1 MSENQTQIPLPPPI
15 PCEPDPLVVQALL
28 DAKAAL
34 WRGEPGTYPAPS
46 WRRYICLA
54 GEAPGQQSAL
64 GAQRMELAINKR
76 LNAARPYDTPTS
88 LPSFDVWVD
97 DHSPDAT
104 DQERQEARLR
114 WIDQLVVE
122 FGGQP

>member
-1 MSENQTQIPLPPPI
+1 MTQIPLPPPI
-15 PCEPDPLVVQALL
+15 QCEPDPLIVQALL

-46 WRRYICLA
+46 WRKYICLA
-54 GEAPGQQSAL
+54 AKAVEQQSAL
-64 GAQRMELAINKR
+64 GALWMEAAITER
-76 LNAARPYDTPTS
+76 LNATRQKAGRS
-88 LPSFDVWVD
+88 LNPNFDLWVD
-97 DHSPDAT
+97 EHNEDAT
-104 DQERQEARLR
+104 YQERQEARLR

>member
-1 MSENQTQIPLPPPI
+1 MTQIPLPPPI
-15 PCEPDPLVVQALL
+15 QCEPDPLIVQALL

-34 WRGEPGTYPAPS
+34 WRGEPGTYPAPI
-46 WRRYICLA
+46 WRKYICLA
-54 GEAPGQQSAL
+54 GNNPGSAAAHMEA
-64 GAQRMELAINKR
+64 AIAER
-76 LNAARPYDTPTS
+76 LNATRPHESCTPNFDT
-88 LPSFDVWVD
+88 WVD
-97 DHSPDAT
+97 ARKEDAT

>member
-1 MSENQTQIPLPPPI
+1 MTQIPLPPPI
-15 PCEPDPLVVQALL
+15 QCEPDPLIVQALL

-46 WRRYICLA
+46 WRKYICLA
-54 GEAPGQQSAL
+54 GEVVGPATA
-64 GAQRMELAINKR
+64 RMERAIARR
-76 LNAARPYDTPTS
+76 LNATRPDDTP
-88 LPSFDVWVD
+88 SFSPNFDTWMD
-97 DHSPDAT
+97 DHSPGAT
-104 DQERQEARLR
+104 DQERQAARLR

>member
-15 PCEPDPLVVQALL
+15 QCEPDPLIVQALL

-46 WRRYICLA
+46 GRKYICLA
-54 GEAPGQQSAL
+54 AELVGPATA
-64 GAQRMELAINKR
+64 RMGVAIARR
-76 LNAARPYDTPTS
+76 LNATRKPEDYYS
-88 LPSFDVWVD
+88 NPSFDTWVD

-114 WIDQLVVE
+114 WIDQIVVE

>member
-1 MSENQTQIPLPPPI
+1 MQETQTQIPLPPPI
-15 PCEPDPLVVQALL
+15 PSEPDPLIVQALL

-34 WRGEPGTYPAPS
+34 WRGEPGTRPSPS
-46 WRRYICLA
+46 WRKYICLA
-54 GEAPGQQSAL
+54 AEAVGQQSAL
-64 GAQRMELAINKR
+64 GALRMEAAITKR
-76 LNAARPYDTPTS
+76 LNATRPQDEHATVPNFDT
-88 LPSFDVWVD
+88 WVD
-97 DHSPDAT
+97 AHNEDAT

>member
-1 MSENQTQIPLPPPI
+1 MQETQTQIPLPPPI
-15 PCEPDPLVVQALL
+15 QSEPDPLIVQALL

-34 WRGEPGTYPAPS
+34 WRGEPGTYPAS
-46 WRRYICLA
+46 IRHRYICLA
-54 GEAPGQQSAL
+54 GGNTGRVTAC
-64 GAQRMELAINKR
+64 MERAIERR
-76 LNAARPYDTPTS
+76 LNAPRPHDERTPNPNFDT
-88 LPSFDVWVD
+88 WVD
-97 DHSPDAT
+97 EHKEEAT

>member
-1 MSENQTQIPLPPPI
+1 MTQIPLPPPI
-15 PCEPDPLVVQALL
+15 QCEPDPLIVQALL

-34 WRGEPGTYPAPS
+34 WRGEPGTEPRPS
-46 WRRYICLA
+46 WRKYICLA
-54 GEAPGQQSAL
+54 SEVGGPATAH
-64 GAQRMELAINKR
+64 MERAIARR
-76 LNAARPYDTPTS
+76 LNATRHLEYCTAEPNFDT
-88 LPSFDVWVD
+88 WVD
-97 DHSPDAT
+97 EHNVDAT

>member
-1 MSENQTQIPLPPPI
+1 MSGNQNQIPLPPPI
-15 PCEPDPLVVQALL
+15 QCEPDPLIVQALL

-34 WRGEPGTYPAPS
+34 WRGEPGTYPAPN

-54 GEAPGQQSAL
+54 GELVGPATAH
-64 GAQRMELAINKR
+64 MEEAIAER
-76 LNAARPYDTPTS
+76 LNATRQPEDYTS
-88 LPSFDVWVD
+88 LSNFDTWVD
-97 DHSPDAT
+97 GHSPGAT

>member
-1 MSENQTQIPLPPPI
+1 MTQIPLPPPI
-15 PCEPDPLVVQALL
+15 QCEPDPLIVQALL

-46 WRRYICLA
+46 WRKYICLA
-54 GEAPGQQSAL
+54 AEVVGPAA
-64 GAQRMELAINKR
+64 ARMERAIARR
-76 LNAARPYDTPTS
+76 LNATRQPEDHDSNPNFDT
-88 LPSFDVWVD
+88 WVD
-97 DHSPDAT
+97 EHNEDAT

>member
-15 PCEPDPLVVQALL
+15 QCEPDPLIVQALL
-28 DAKAAL
+28 DAKASI
-34 WRGEPGTYPAPS
+34 WRGEPGTEPSPS
-46 WRRYICLA
+46 WRKYICLA
-54 GEAPGQQSAL
+54 ADNPGPA
-64 GAQRMELAINKR
+64 AAHMERAIAKR
-76 LNAARPYDTPTS
+76 LNATRPHDERTPN
-88 LPSFDVWVD
+88 PNFDVWVD
-97 DHSPDAT
+97 DHNEDAT

>member
-1 MSENQTQIPLPPPI
+1 MQETQTQIPLPPPI
-15 PCEPDPLVVQALL
+15 QCEPDPLIVQALL

-34 WRGEPGTYPAPS
+34 WRGEPGTWPAPS
-46 WRRYICLA
+46 WRKYICLA
-54 GEAPGQQSAL
+54 ADRVGPASAH
-64 GAQRMELAINKR
+64 MERAIARR
-76 LNAARPYDTPTS
+76 LNATRQPEDWASEPNFDT
-88 LPSFDVWVD
+88 WVD
-97 DHSPDAT
+97 ARKEGAT

>member
-1 MSENQTQIPLPPPI
+1 MQETQTQIPLPPPI
-15 PCEPDPLVVQALL
+15 QCEPDPLVVQALL
-28 DAKAAL
+28 DAKSAL

-46 WRRYICLA
+46 WRKYICLA
-54 GEAPGQQSAL
+54 AEVVVGPATAH
-64 GAQRMELAINKR
+64 MERAIARR
-76 LNAARPYDTPTS
+76 LNATRKPEDYGFSPNFDT
-88 LPSFDVWVD
+88 WVD
-97 DHSPDAT
+97 EHNEDAT

>member
-1 MSENQTQIPLPPPI
+1 MQETQTQIPLPPPI
-15 PCEPDPLVVQALL
+15 QCEPDPLIVQALL

-34 WRGEPGTYPAPS
+34 WRGEPGTYPTQI
-46 WRRYICLA
+46 WHRYICLA
-54 GEAPGQQSAL
+54 GDNHGRVTA
-64 GAQRMELAINKR
+64 RMEAAIAGR
-76 LNAARPYDTPTS
+76 LNATRQPEDYIFS
-88 LPSFDVWVD
+88 PSFDTWVD
-97 DHSPDAT
+97 EHKEEAT

>member
-1 MSENQTQIPLPPPI
+1 MQETQTQIPLPPPI
-15 PCEPDPLVVQALL
+15 QCEPDPLIVEALL

-34 WRGEPGTYPAPS
+34 WRGEPGTQPS
-46 WRRYICLA
+46 PNWRKYICLA
-54 GEAPGQQSAL
+54 AEVVGPATA
-64 GAQRMELAINKR
+64 RMEAAIAER
-76 LNAARPYDTPTS
+76 LNATRPHESRTPNPNFDT
-88 LPSFDVWVD
+88 WVD
-97 DHSPDAT
+97 AHNEDAT

>member
-1 MSENQTQIPLPPPI
+1 MQETQNQIPLPPPI
-15 PCEPDPLVVQALL
+15 QCEPDPLIVQALL

-34 WRGEPGTYPAPS
+34 WRGEPGTYPAPI
-46 WRRYICLA
+46 WRKYICLA
-54 GEAPGQQSAL
+54 GDNPGSAAAHMEA
-64 GAQRMELAINKR
+64 AIAAR
-76 LNAARPYDTPTS
+76 LNATRQPEDYYS
-88 LPSFDVWVD
+88 NPSFDTWVD

>member
-1 MSENQTQIPLPPPI
+1 MQKTQNQIQLPPPI
-15 PCEPDPLVVQALL
+15 QCEPDPLIVQALL

-34 WRGEPGTYPAPS
+34 WRGEPGTYPAAI
-46 WRRYICLA
+46 WHRHICLA
-54 GEAPGQQSAL
+54 GSSPGPVA
-64 GAQRMELAINKR
+64 ARMERAIERR
-76 LNAARPYDTPTS
+76 LNAPRPHDERTPNPNFDT
-88 LPSFDVWVD
+88 WVD
-97 DHSPDAT
+97 EHKEEAT

>member
-1 MSENQTQIPLPPPI
+1 MQETQTQIPLPPPI
-15 PCEPDPLVVQALL
+15 QCEPDPLIVQALL

-34 WRGEPGTYPAPS
+34 WRGEPGTQPLPI
-46 WRRYICLA
+46 RRKYICLA
-54 GEAPGQQSAL
+54 ADNPGPADVHMGRAL
-64 GAQRMELAINKR
+64 ARR
-76 LNAARPYDTPTS
+76 LNATRPDPTPI
-88 LPSFDVWVD
+88 PSFDTWVD
-97 DHSPDAT
+97 EHNEDAT

>member
-1 MSENQTQIPLPPPI
+1 MQETQTQIPLPPPI
-15 PCEPDPLVVQALL
+15 QCEPDPLIVQALL

-34 WRGEPGTYPAPS
+34 WRGEPGTQPLPS
-46 WRRYICLA
+46 CRKYICLA
-54 GEAPGQQSAL
+54 AEVAGPATAHMGRAL
-64 GAQRMELAINKR
+64 ARR
-76 LNAARPYDTPTS
+76 LNATRPQDEHATA
-88 LPSFDVWVD
+88 PSFDTWVD
-97 DHSPDAT
+97 VHNEDAT

>member
-1 MSENQTQIPLPPPI
+1 MQETQTQIPLPPPI
-15 PCEPDPLVVQALL
+15 QCEPDPLIVQALL
-28 DAKAAL
+28 DAKAAI
-34 WRGEPGTYPAPS
+34 WRGEPGTRPHPS

-54 GEAPGQQSAL
+54 GDNPGPAAAHMEA
-64 GAQRMELAINKR
+64 AIARR
-76 LNAARPYDTPTS
+76 LNATRPDDTPT
-88 LPSFDVWVD
+88 LTPNFDTWVD
-97 DHSPDAT
+97 VHNEDAT

>member
-1 MSENQTQIPLPPPI
+1 MQETQNQIPLPPPI
-15 PCEPDPLVVQALL
+15 QCEPDPLIVQALL
-28 DAKAAL
+28 DTKAAL
-34 WRGEPGTYPAPS
+34 WRGEPGTEPSPS

-54 GEAPGQQSAL
+54 ADRAGPATAH
-64 GAQRMELAINKR
+64 MERAIARR
-76 LNAARPYDTPTS
+76 LNATRRPKDYDSNPN
-88 LPSFDVWVD
+88 FDSWVD
-97 DHSPDAT
+97 EHNEDAT

>member
-1 MSENQTQIPLPPPI
+1 MQETQTQIPLPPPI
-15 PCEPDPLVVQALL
+15 QCEPDPLIVQALL

-46 WRRYICLA
+46 WRKYICLA
-54 GEAPGQQSAL
+54 GAVGPAT
-64 GAQRMELAINKR
+64 AHMERVIARR
-76 LNAARPYDTPTS
+76 LNATRNPEDWTPEPNFDT
-88 LPSFDVWVD
+88 WVD
-97 DHSPDAT
+97 ARKEDAT

>member
-15 PCEPDPLVVQALL
+15 QCEPDPLIVQALL
-28 DAKAAL
+28 DATASI
-34 WRGEPGTYPAPS
+34 WRGEPRTEPS
-46 WRRYICLA
+46 PSRRKYICLA
-54 GEAPGQQSAL
+54 ADNPGPA
-64 GAQRMELAINKR
+64 AAHMERAIAKR
-76 LNAARPYDTPTS
+76 LNATRPHDERTPNTNFDT
-88 LPSFDVWVD
+88 WVD
-97 DHSPDAT
+97 DHNEDAT

>member
-1 MSENQTQIPLPPPI
+1 MTQIPLPPPI
-15 PCEPDPLVVQALL
+15 QCEPDPLIVQALL

-34 WRGEPGTYPAPS
+34 WRGEPGTWPSPS
-46 WRRYICLA
+46 WRKYICLA
-54 GEAPGQQSAL
+54 GDNPGSAAAHMEA
-64 GAQRMELAINKR
+64 AITKR
-76 LNAARPYDTPTS
+76 LHAARPDNTPS

-97 DHSPDAT
+97 EHNEDAT

>member
-1 MSENQTQIPLPPPI
+1 MQETHTQIPLPPPI
-15 PCEPDPLVVQALL
+15 QCEPDPLIVQALL

-34 WRGEPGTYPAPS
+34 WRGEPGTQPRPF

-54 GEAPGQQSAL
+54 ADGWEPVTAH
-64 GAQRMELAINKR
+64 MERAVVER
-76 LNAARPYDTPTS
+76 LNATRSEDERSLNPNFDT
-88 LPSFDVWVD
+88 WVD
-97 DHSPDAT
+97 EHKEDAT

-114 WIDQLVVE
+114 WVDQLVVE